1 MPYTCPEGLAS
12 RRGSQCRA
20 ESAPGTNVH
29 TDEIE
34 PATRRDAPT
43 ILVCDDEPSLRELVR
58 AVLGSRYS
66 FVEADDGPRALALA
80 RELRPDLIVLDL
92 MLPGMSGMEVLDV
105 LRSDPQLA
113 SVPVIVVTAWSH
125 AEANALVAGA
135 DRFVP
140 KPFDPEALETA
151 VEELLA

>member
-1 MPYTCPEGLAS
+1 
-12 RRGSQCRA
+12 
-20 ESAPGTNVH
+20 VH

-34 PATRRDAPT
+34 PATRRDVPT

-58 AVLGSRYS
+58 AVLGPRYS

-80 RELRPDLIVLDL
+80 RELHPDLIVLDL
-92 MLPGMSGMEVLDV
+92 MLPGMSGLEVLDV
-105 LRSDPQLA
+105 LRGDPELGA
-113 SVPVIVVTAWSH
+113 VPVIVVTAWSH
-125 AEANALVAGA
+125 AEATALVAGA

-151 VEELLA
+151 VEELLP

>member
-1 MPYTCPEGLAS
+1 VQIDETN
-12 RRGSQCRA
+12 
-20 ESAPGTNVH
+20 SAP
-29 TDEIE
+29 
-34 PATRRDAPT
+34 RRTGPT

-58 AVLGSRYS
+58 AVLGPRYA

-92 MLPGMSGMEVLDV
+92 MLPGMSGIEVLDT
-105 LRSDPQLA
+105 LRNDAELA

-125 AEANALVAGA
+125 AEASAMVAGA

-140 KPFDPEALETA
+140 KPFDPQALETA
-151 VEELLA
+151 VQELLP